1 VQATYSLIG
10 FYRIECLRPRAV
22 PRCSAQALGDV
33 EFATI
38 AWVDGWNNRRLH
50 SSIGNTPP
58 AEAEAE
64 HYRALPAARPAGLT
78 T

>member
-1 VQATYSLIG
+1 MV
-10 FYRIECLRPRAV
+10 RPS
-22 PRCSAQALGDV
+22 PLGDV

-38 AWVDGWNNRRLH
+38 AWVDWWSNRRLH

-64 HYRALPAARPAGLT
+64 HYRALPATRPAALT